1 MKSKTRHNIWKGMAA
16 GLAGGLAAT
25 AVMSQFQAIS
35 QRWKRPEPEEAPE
48 HPQPDSEPA
57 TVKAA
62 AALAH
67 GAGLELSP
75 RAKGPAGTA
84 VHYAFG
90 AANGVFYGALS
101 EYTGRIQ
108 AGRGMAFG
116 TGLWALADEVA
127 VPAFGLSRPPG
138 DFRLSTHLYAL
149 ASHLVYGFTADAVW
163 RAVRPRL

>member
-1 MKSKTRHNIWKGMAA
+1 MNSNSRHNIWKGMAA

-35 QRWKRPEPEEAPE
+35 QRWKARKPEEAQE
-48 HPQPDSEPA
+48 DPQPESEPA

-67 GAGLELSP
+67 RAGVELSP
-75 RAKGPAGTA
+75 RVKGPAATA

-90 AANGVFYGALS
+90 GANGALYGAVS
-101 EYTGRIQ
+101 EYTRRVQ
-108 AGRGMAFG
+108 AGRGIAFG

-127 VPAFGLSRPPG
+127 VPAFGFSRPPG
-138 DFRLSTHLYAL
+138 EFPLSTHLYAL
-149 ASHLVYGFTADAVW
+149 ASHLVYGFTADAIW